1 MFLHFAAE
9 KVTGG
14 VVKVD
19 VKLDGIPV
27 YSNTLDLC
35 QTLVQAG
42 VKCPIGPVSGRK
54 SFDVTLP
61 AIGVRREQI
70 YCACDYYLHP

>member
-1 MFLHFAAE
+1 MFLQFAVE

-14 VVKVD
+14 KIKVD
-19 VKLDGIPV
+19 AKLDGIAV

-35 QTLVQAG
+35 QTLGQVG
-42 VKCPIGPVSGRK
+42 MKCPIGPMSGRK

-70 YCACDYYLHP
+70 AIIILCL